1 MTDPSTPTEPT
12 LSPEFARATTTAQ
25 RVQINGNELAVEVLG
40 PAGAPV
46 IITHH
51 GAPGL
56 GSRAE
61 PRASFGRLADEYRVV
76 VFDARGSGESEGSGE
91 FSHEQWA
98 ADIDALREWIGA
110 ETIVMAGGSYGG
122 FMSMEYAIR
131 YPGRVSAVVLRDT
144 SPDTGN
150 AHLARENALASD
162 RVTVD
167 MEKFDRIDQGRVID
181 NDDLHDCWLEILPL
195 YDFDYDPTAAARKA
209 AATPYRYRAHN
220 YAFSKNLPAYDLKP
234 LLPSVTVPMLIT
246 VGRHDWITPVSC
258 SESIARLVPHSEL
271 VVFEKSGH
279 SPQIEEVDAW
289 TATVRAFL
297 HRVAPP
303 VGSGSAAGA

>member
-1 MTDPSTPTEPT
+1 MTENDV
-12 LSPEFARATTTAQ
+12 SPEFAAATTTAQ
-25 RVQINGNELAVEVLG
+25 RVVINGNELAVEVLG
-40 PAGAPV
+40 PEGAPV

-76 VFDARGSGESEGSGE
+76 VFDARGSGESEGSGT

-98 ADIDALREWIGA
+98 ADIDGLREWMGV
-110 ETIVMAGGSYGG
+110 ETVIMAGGSYGG

-131 YPGRVSAVVLRDT
+131 YPDRVTAMVLRDT
-144 SPDTGN
+144 SPDNGN

-167 MEKFDRIDQGRVID
+167 MEKFDRIDTGQVAD
-181 NDDLHDCWLEILPL
+181 NDDLRDCWREILPL
-195 YDFDYDPTAAARKA
+195 YDFSYDPSSVERKVQ
-209 AATPYRYRAHN
+209 ATPYRYEAHN
-220 YAFSKNLPAYDLKP
+220 YAFSVNLPSYDLKAK
-234 LLPSVTVPMLIT
+234 LPSVSVPTLIT

-258 SESIARLVPHSEL
+258 SQTIADLIPNSEL

-279 SPQIEEVDAW
+279 SPQIEEVELW
-289 TATVRAFL
+289 TSTVREFL
-297 HRVAPP
+297 ERTRLPREENPVAR
-303 VGSGSAAGA
+303 